1 MIEKILNPIKM
12 AERLSRTARHTSD
25 LPLLIPQFLVAP
37 VWHKLKVDMNENSRI
52 SHSIQRSLVFTLA
65 RASIQVRTSVSV
77 SSIGISTSNTM
88 SNA

>member
-52 SHSIQRSLVFTLA
+52 
-65 RASIQVRTSVSV
+65 
-77 SSIGISTSNTM
+77 G
-88 SNA
+88 